1 MPLNIIKLLL
11 KVNIKIGIQVQE
23 QLLAQQQTMAGYV
36 QPSQEILYP
45 QPELSAV
52 VQPSMGG
59 ESQAF
64 MQQVI
69 YIKR

>member
-23 QLLAQQQTMAGYV
+23 QLLAQQAMAGYV

-45 QPELSAV
+45 QPELSAA

-69 YIKR
+69 